1 MAMWDLCQQIG
12 LTWHSNSVIHPVCRQ
27 DKPCGELGAQD
38 RDDLTKPMFTSL
50 FEIFFLKRLYAST
63 HRCDC
68 RHVLVT
74 KEAKG
79 SISSPGTGVAD
90 GRVLWGFVHCVKM
103 HGCD

>member
-50 FEIFFLKRLYAST
+50 FEIFFLSGYML
-63 HRCDC
+63 
-68 RHVLVT
+68 
-74 KEAKG
+74 
-79 SISSPGTGVAD
+79 PPTGVTA
-90 GRVLWGFVHCVKM
+90 GMCW
-103 HGCD
+103 